1 MNENDGII
9 TLTDEEGNDID
20 FQLLDIIDWEGS
32 EYAALLPVSEGVE
45 ENERQEVL
53 ILLICGEGD
62 EDVSFEVVEDFA
74 TVEKIFAVFR
84 QRNADLFNF
93 Q

>member
-20 FQLLDIIDWEGS
+20 FQLLDIIDYEGS

-45 ENERQEVL
+45 EDERQEVL
-53 ILLICGEGD
+53 ILLVCGEDD
-62 EDVSFEVVEDFA
+62 EDVSFEVVEDFG
-74 TVEKIFAVFR
+74 TVEKIFALFKE
-84 QRNADLFNF
+84 RNSELFSF
-93 Q
+93 E

>member
-45 ENERQEVL
+45 EDERQEVL

-93 Q
+93 E

>member
-20 FQLLDIIDWEGS
+20 FQLLDIIEYKGS

-45 ENERQEVL
+45 NGEKQEVL

-62 EDVSFEVVEDFA
+62 EDVSFEVVEDFG

-84 QRNADLFNF
+84 ERNSDLFNF
-93 Q
+93 E

>member
-20 FQLLDIIDWEGS
+20 FQLLDIIDYEGS

-45 ENERQEVL
+45 DGEKQEVL
-53 ILLICGEGD
+53 ILLVCSED
-62 EDVSFEVVEDFA
+62 DDDVSFEVVEDFG

-84 QRNADLFNF
+84 ERNADLFNYE
-93 Q
+93 